1 MAIAPLIERHLI
13 GFVIGHPSEGER
25 ERVVGVGG
33 WDKDGDEVGAGIKES
48 QDSG

>member
-25 ERVVGVGG
+25 ERVGGG